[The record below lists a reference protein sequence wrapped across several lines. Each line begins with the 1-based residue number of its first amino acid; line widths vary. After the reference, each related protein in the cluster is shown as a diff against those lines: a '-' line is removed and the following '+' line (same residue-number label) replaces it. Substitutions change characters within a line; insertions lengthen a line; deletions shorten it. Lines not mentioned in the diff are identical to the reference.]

1 MNKTMTVFAVILSV
15 ITAFFLVNITDGTDG
30 ALPEGYKVI
39 SDADTVCYTDS
50 TLPGDKLYITSSSI
64 GADAFKGC
72 TTITYVLLDKDV
84 KTVGN
89 SAFEGCTKLVSFRA
103 PSVTS
108 IGDGCFKN
116 TGKTTFEF
124 TSALRT
130 VGANAFEGCQGF
142 GPYLMG
148 TEVTEIKS
156 ETFKG
161 SKVRFEDLRGVT
173 NIAIN
178 AFSDCNLKGQIVE
191 ENQSVKISGVPE
203 ITFDNAFVSGLVV
216 TVLTSGAYKL
226 YFITES
232 SDAALRFTE
241 SSGTNTITSKYGVY
255 GFYCEYKFNNTDLKV
270 EGDKW
275 TVHFPSDS
283 GLKDMVRVTGE
294 GSFFIPKPTMAT
306 ELFKSWN
313 IKGETGTRTEI
324 TEKEF
329 AQLDPD
335 IYLESTY
342 NTMMVTYDHSAIPN
356 ASGLPT
362 SGTFSVGDSYPTLPD
377 TAGYIFTGWSVGYK
391 SFAGGDRITTYQDHV
406 AVSKWTVATFDV
418 SVVSQG
424 KVVSTKTVE
433 ANTALKLYQLSVTV
447 PESKVL
453 KGWSL
458 QENGSVLTSDPIID
472 HDCSIYAIFGDKIQ
486 YTVRYLDGQ
495 TVLESVKVNDGSVL
509 TIGQDNPVKEGKSFQ
524 NWELGDT
531 GKKYYKGES
540 LTVNGDLDLK
550 AVWLNIQHTVTYSLG
565 EHTQTSSYDYGT
577 EITIGSDDAVKEGH
591 ELQGWSL
598 SSVGEVQYH
607 NGDKI
612 VLKGDLML
620 YPVWKEI
627 PEPTSP
633 TTEPEQSTDSP
644 DAPATT
650 PETTP
655 TTTPDTPSTPTV
667 TPSTPTQTTTPA
679 SDQDKTTPGSSSGT
693 VPKTEDDSSSAP
705 SRTVTPVVQT
715 SYSLKL
721 MNGSSE
727 FDTYS
732 VNDGRFALSAA
743 GTPVQTGYK
752 FLGWSKTS
760 TAKIPEYTSSS
771 TVPVRSDTTL
781 YAIWE
786 KLVCVTFHDDTGT
799 FSDTTYCE
807 NNGSIVLKDMNREG
821 YIFKGWSENNSTT
834 VLKGTMTVTR
844 DLDLYPQW
852 EPIKTEEETA
862 PQATDPDTSAQTP
875 ADKNDTTEPTTPVT
889 PASTKTSDGS
899 DNSNAVM
906 ITVGAALAAAIT
918 AIVFIQFRRA

>member
-1 MNKTMTVFAVILSV
+1 MNKTMTMFAVILSV

-30 ALPEGYKVI
+30 ALPEGYVVI
-39 SDADTVCYTDS
+39 SDADTVCYTGG
-50 TLPGDKLYITSSSI
+50 TPGEKLYITSSSI

-72 TTITYVLLDKDV
+72 TDIKYVLLDKDV
-84 KTVGN
+84 KTIGN
-89 SAFEGCTKLVSFRA
+89 NAFEECSSLLSFRA
-103 PSVTS
+103 PCVTS

-124 TSALRT
+124 SSSLNT

-161 SKVRFEDLRGVT
+161 SKVRFEDFRGVT
-173 NIAIN
+173 SIAID
-178 AFSDCNLKGQIVE
+178 AFSDCNLKGQVVE
-191 ENQSVKISGVPE
+191 KNQSVKISGVPE
-203 ITFDNAFVSGLVV
+203 ITFENAYISGLVV
-216 TVLTSGAYKL
+216 TVMNSGAYNMR
-226 YFITES
+226 FVTGS
-232 SDAALRFTE
+232 SDATMSFTD
-241 SSGTNTITSKYGVY
+241 STGTKTVTSIYNLSM
-255 GFYCEYKFNNTDLKV
+255 FYCEYKFPNTDLKV
-270 EGDKW
+270 EGNKW
-275 TVHFPSDS
+275 TIHFPSDS
-283 GLKDMVRVTGE
+283 GIKDMTRVTGE
-294 GSFFIPKPTMAT
+294 GSFVIPKPTQAPD
-306 ELFKSWN
+306 LFKSWN
-313 IKGETGTRTEI
+313 IKGETDTRTAI

-329 AQLDPD
+329 AQLDSD
-335 IYLESTY
+335 IYLEATY
-342 NTMMVTYDHSAIPN
+342 DTMTVTYDHSALPN

-377 TAGYIFTGWSVGYK
+377 TAGYIFTGWYVGYK
-391 SFAGGDRITTYQDHV
+391 TYAGGDKITTYQDHV

-424 KVVSTKTVE
+424 TVVATKSVE

-447 PESKVL
+447 PENKVL

-458 QENGSVLTSDPIID
+458 QENGTVLTTDPIID
-472 HDCSIYAIFGDKIQ
+472 HSCSIYAVFGDKVQ
-486 YTVRYLDGQ
+486 HTVRYLDGQ
-495 TVLESVKVNDGSVL
+495 TVLGSMTVNEGSVL

-531 GKKYYKGES
+531 GKKYYKGET

-550 AVWLNIQHTVTYSLG
+550 AVWLNIQHTVTYSLEG
-565 EHTQTSSYDYGT
+565 QTKTTSYDYGT
-577 EITIGSDDAVKEGH
+577 EVTIGSDDAVKEGY

-598 SSVGEVQYH
+598 SSAGEVQYH
-607 NGDKI
+607 NGDMV
-612 VLKGDLML
+612 VLKEDMIL

-627 PEPTSP
+627 PEPASP
-633 TTEPEQSTDSP
+633 ATNPDQSTDTSETKS
-644 DAPATT
+644 DIPA
-650 PETTP
+650 
-655 TTTPDTPSTPTV
+655 
-667 TPSTPTQTTTPA
+667 TPTQPTDPA
-679 SDQDKTTPGSSSGT
+679 TDPDKTTPESSSETVPESDSGSSST
-693 VPKTEDDSSSAP
+693 P
-705 SRTVTPVVQT
+705 SKTVTPVEQT

-721 MNGSSE
+721 MNGSAE
-727 FDTYS
+727 FDSYS

-760 TAKIPEYTSSS
+760 TAKTPEYISSS

-786 KLVCVTFHDDTGT
+786 KLICVTYHDDTGT
-799 FSDTTYCE
+799 FSEPTYCE
-807 NNGSIVLKDMNREG
+807 KNGSIALRDMNREG
-821 YIFKGWSENNSTT
+821 YVFKGWSESNSTA
-834 VLKGTMTVTR
+834 VLKGTVTVTR

-852 EPIKTEEETA
+852 EPVKTEEETT
-862 PQATDPDTSAQTP
+862 PPVTEPETPAQTP
-875 ADKNDTTEPTTPVT
+875 EEKTDTTEPTAPM
-889 PASTKTSDGS
+889 STKTSGGS

-906 ITVGAALAAAIT
+906 ITVGAAVAAAIT